1 MRTGVN
7 EFIIRINALDFKSLQ
22 DRMLRPIT
30 ILSGVNFNKSVI
42 DRFIEVFK
50 EQISTN
56 PKYKCS
62 EVSIVRPAIFLFSA
76 YVRIF
81 NCSK

>member
-1 MRTGVN
+1 MKPTRSGVD
-7 EFIIRINALDFKSLQ
+7 EFVIRINALDFKSLQ

-50 EQISTN
+50 EQISNN
-56 PKYKCS
+56 PIYKCR
-62 EVSIVRPAIFLFSA
+62 EVNNQCAFANQTNII
-76 YVRIF
+76 
-81 NCSK
+81 